1 MLQKMRSNAG
11 ITLIELLV
19 ASVIAL
25 ICTGAAL
32 ELYISQ
38 QKNWLTQENITDMQQ
53 NGRSAMDEIVYH
65 ARQAG
70 YQLPPGLEAIL
81 ASNSDPDT
89 VTFVYLRDPIC
100 KCALVSTMSGT
111 SDELRLP
118 TDSIGCYDANMWA
131 YIYNPATEDG
141 EYFLISGVE
150 PASGVLQHA
159 STPFSQIYPA
169 GSEVYLIDM
178 ATFYVDNVTDSL
190 HPRLMYQRFGQPNIY
205 ADNIEDLQLTYRLAH
220 GVVVDSLTTSSNVRE
235 VNIGLVARTDRVD
248 PARGDD
254 YLRDTFFTSVYLRNM
269 DF

>member
-1 MLQKMRSNAG
+1 MLKKIRSNAG
-11 ITLIELLV
+11 LTLMELLV

-38 QKNWLTQENITDMQQ
+38 QKNWMTQENITDMQQ

-70 YQLPPGLEAIL
+70 YQLPPGLNAII
-81 ASNSDPDT
+81 ASNSNPDT

-100 KCALVSTMSGT
+100 KCALVNTMASI
-111 SDELRLP
+111 SDDLRLP
-118 TDSIGCYDANMWA
+118 VDSIGCFDANMWA
-131 YIYNPATEDG
+131 YIFNPATEDG

-150 PASGVLQHA
+150 VASGVMQHA
-159 STPFSQIYPA
+159 SAPFSQAYPS

-190 HPRLMYQRFGQPNIY
+190 HPKLMYQRFGQPYIY
-205 ADNIEDLQLTYRLAH
+205 ADNIEDLELSYRLAH
-220 GVVVDSLTTSSNVRE
+220 GVTVDSLVTSSNVRE
-235 VNIGLVARTDRVD
+235 VNIGLIARSDRVD
-248 PARGDD
+248 PARGED
-254 YLRDTFFTSVYLRNM
+254 YIRDTFFTSVYLRNM